1 MNNKFEKQVSRFGIH
16 LMVLLM
22 ALAGFS
28 LAQEGSTEERIKN
41 ALSGGPAAISE
52 GARVMDWPGQ
62 IFPEAPGAELI
73 ELRPGTNGWTCIPN
87 LLDTP
92 GNDPM
97 CLDDVYLASLM
108 ARVNE
113 NEADAPTNGI
123 GIGYMLQEG
132 TPKGSPPHM
141 MVFVPESEEA
151 YGDFPTTPGPTPWIM
166 FPDTPYAHLMITMVE
181 GAAVE

>member
-1 MNNKFEKQVSRFGIH
+1 MNDKKLVSNIVVR
-16 LMVLLM
+16 LTLLTMVL
-22 ALAGFS
+22 AGIAF
-28 LAQEGSTEERIKN
+28 AQEATTDERVKN
-41 ALSGGPAAISE
+41 ALSGGPTSISE
-52 GARVMDWPGQ
+52 EARVMDWPDRV
-62 IFPEAPGAELI
+62 FPEVPGVELI
-73 ELRPGTNGWTCIPN
+73 ELRSGTNGWTCIPD
-87 LLDTP
+87 LLNTP

-113 NEADAPTNGI
+113 DESAAPTSGI

-141 MVFVPESEEA
+141 MVFVPESEAA
-151 YGDFPTTPGPTPWIM
+151 YANFPTTPGPTPWIM

-181 GAAVE
+181 GAE